1 MIIREESVGCWRREC
16 PFGLLG
22 VIKGR
27 KSCPAFPPLC
37 LKAESHKAG
46 PQSGVM
52 SAPGP
57 LLLRARARKK

>member
-1 MIIREESVGCWRREC
+1 MIIREESVGCRRREC

-46 PQSGVM
+46 PTVRCDE
-52 SAPGP
+52 
-57 LLLRARARKK
+57 RARPAAAACPRA